1 MGIVDEQS
9 ATQGGLLGRQ
19 VMSQPAVWYTCCVGR
34 VVHDSASVGATEVVS
49 VVCAVVPAT
58 AMLRMVSENFMMP
71 LFVCVCWV
79 FLVRVFTIMLLCR

>member
-1 MGIVDEQS
+1 M
-9 ATQGGLLGRQ
+9 GRQ

-58 AMLRMVSENFMMP
+58 AAARMVSENFMMP
-71 LFVCVCWV
+71 LLCVVCWV
-79 FLVRVFTIMLLCR
+79 FLVSVFAMLLCW